1 MKKYK
6 VVFFDWDGTAVASR
20 TAPVDALKP
29 LLVSLLDG
37 GMVLIIISGTTYENI
52 AGGQLHFELSAGQLK
67 NLYFGLGRG
76 AVNYGF
82 DHSGELLILKEVKPD
97 ISEILKI
104 HDVAFRIHTYLL
116 ENFGLKTDIVFS
128 RPNYCKINLLTDS
141 NRMDRFSL
149 EASEVEMVNIL
160 LEKHHFKGGLPA
172 LVDLA
177 KQIARINGLS
187 LDATTDAKF
196 LEIGPTTKADNVGF
210 FLNEV
215 VFRRKIE
222 ITECAFWGDEFAD
235 LAPGVKGSDALM
247 MVEETVGADFYD
259 VSDRSECLPDGVV
272 HIGGG
277 PPAFARFLQTL
288 IRIINSS
295 QQKEEESNY

>member
-6 VVFFDWDGTAVASR
+6 AVFFDWDGTAVASR

-29 LLVSLLDG
+29 LLISLLDAG
-37 GMVLIIISGTTYENI
+37 VVLIIISGTTYENI
-52 AGGQLHFELSAGQLK
+52 AGGKLHHVLSTGNLR
-67 NLYFGLGRG
+67 NLYLGLGRG
-76 AVNYGF
+76 AMNFGF
-82 DHSGELLILKEVKPD
+82 SSLGEPEILKEFKPD
-97 ISEILKI
+97 MSEILKI

-128 RPNYCKINLLTDS
+128 RPNYCKINLLTES
-141 NRMDRFSL
+141 NRIDRFSL
-149 EASEVEMVNIL
+149 DSSEVEMVNIL
-160 LEKHHFKGGLPA
+160 LEKHHFYGGLPA
-172 LVDLA
+172 LVELA
-177 KQIARINGLS
+177 KQIAHSNGMK

-215 VFRRKIE
+215 VLGRKIKVS
-222 ITECAFWGDEFAD
+222 ECAFWGDEFAD

-247 MVEETVGADFYD
+247 MVEKAAGADFFD
-259 VSDRSECLPDGVV
+259 VSDRPESLPDGVV

-277 PPAFARFLQTL
+277 APAFTGFLNSL
-288 IRIINSS
+288 IGLYRG
-295 QQKEEESNY
+295 